1 MTALQALVFDDTV
14 FTVVD
19 REGQP
24 WLRGPEIATALGYS
38 RATKISEL
46 YARNADEFDGTMTA
60 LVKVPDLHPHIG
72 GAGQMREVRI
82 FSLRGAHLL
91 GMFASTPPAKRFR
104 RWVLDVLEGKAQPAR
119 AAQATPQ
126 QADLF
131 GSAPSQ
137 ALFDEL
143 ALLRQLNAAQARLVE
158 LLEIQI
164 RGKKRNRPQPLTVD
178 EIKLARSLKSQGVS
192 QSAIARHM
200 GRSQATISLIL
211 RDLH

>member
-1 MTALQALVFDDTV
+1 MTVPALVFDDTV

-19 REGQP
+19 RDGQP
-24 WLRGPEIATALGYS
+24 WLRGPEIATALGYT
-38 RATKISEL
+38 RATRISEL
-46 YARNADEFDGTMTA
+46 YTRNADEFDACMTA
-60 LVKVPDLHPHIG
+60 VVKLPDLHPQSA

-82 FSLRGAHLL
+82 FSLRGAYLL

-164 RGKKRNRPQPLTVD
+164 RGKKRNRPQPLTVE
-178 EIKLARSLKSQGVS
+178 EIKLARSLKAQGVS

>member
-1 MTALQALVFDDTV
+1 MTVPALVFDDTV

-19 REGQP
+19 RDGQP
-24 WLRGPEIATALGYS
+24 WLRGAEIARALGYAREDAVS
-38 RATKISEL
+38 RIYSRK
-46 YARNADEFDGTMTA
+46 ADEFSEEMSQTVNLT
-60 LVKVPDLHPHIG
+60 VSQNG
-72 GAGQMREVRI
+72 GQLQREIRI

-91 GMFASTPPAKRFR
+91 GMFANTPPAKRFR

-119 AAQATPQ
+119 AAQAAPQ
-126 QADLF
+126 QGDLF
-131 GSAPSQ
+131 GGNGLQP
-137 ALFDEL
+137 FDEL

-164 RGKKRNRPQPLTVD
+164 RGKKRNRPQPLTVE

>member
-1 MTALQALVFDDTV
+1 MTAPALVFDDTV
-14 FTVVD
+14 FSVVD
-19 REGQP
+19 RDGQP
-24 WLRGPEIATALGYS
+24 WLRGPEIAQALGYANSDAIS
-38 RATKISEL
+38 RI
-46 YARNADEFDGTMTA
+46 YRRNADEFAPDMSQT
-60 LVKVPDLHPHIG
+60 VKLPDLG
-72 GAGQMREVRI
+72 GQIDRPGQIRENRI

-119 AAQATPQ
+119 AAQAAPQ
-126 QADLF
+126 QGDLF
-131 GSAPSQ
+131 GGNGLQP
-137 ALFDEL
+137 FDEL